1 LSERNGYKM
10 AETLAEL
17 RRVIFIRLPNGA
29 RGSPKSSSLR
39 TIKDSK
45 DVASLAAESV
55 AATSLEVRGAV
66 RARTSRPTSLPTS
79 WSHLDARPTDYGP
92 VVLALARTKPRRAL
106 PIAHNQIVCVTA
118 LASAVVIVRKAVT
131 DQCTITHHAKR
142 RISVADW
149 MRIDP
154 DMPGGPDLRLKM
166 RCAIRT
172 VGIIYR
178 RWWPSRNQ

>member
-1 LSERNGYKM
+1 M
-10 AETLAEL
+10 AETLAEP
-17 RRVIFIRLPNGA
+17 RRVIFIRLPNRA

-45 DVASLAAESV
+45 DVASLAAESA

-92 VVLALARTKPRRAL
+92 AVVALARTKPRRAL

-118 LASAVVIVRKAVT
+118 FASAVVIVRKAVT
-131 DQCTITHHAKR
+131 DQCTITLTPSAGYQW
-142 RISVADW
+142 RIGCV
-149 MRIDP
+149 
-154 DMPGGPDLRLKM
+154 L
-166 RCAIRT
+166 IRT
-172 VGIIYR
+172 CRADPTCGS
-178 RWWPSRNQ
+178 RWDARSGRLGSFIDDGGHRAISKSDCES